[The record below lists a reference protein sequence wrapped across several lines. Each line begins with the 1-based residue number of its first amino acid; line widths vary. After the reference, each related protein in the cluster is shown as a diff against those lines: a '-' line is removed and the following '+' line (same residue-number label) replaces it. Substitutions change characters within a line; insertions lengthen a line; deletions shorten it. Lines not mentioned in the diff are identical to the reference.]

1 MPSEHAQLLPPG
13 AFTGV
18 GEARAAR
25 EGANV
30 TGTAHPPPPFA
41 PLRQRHPDRFES
53 LGSCASLEHWH
64 QSSWF
69 PDDLPHNAS
78 CSMRYSVAER
88 IMPSEHAQLLP
99 PGVSTGV
106 REARAEGGG
115 ANVTGTAHP
124 PPPFAPLR

>member
-1 MPSEHAQLLPPG
+1 MLA
-13 AFTGV
+13 
-18 GEARAAR
+18 ARAHVR
-25 EGANV
+25 LVRTCDIQIGSKV
-30 TGTAHPPPPFA
+30 SVRVRRSSTGTNP
-41 PLRQRHPDRFES
+41 
-53 LGSCASLEHWH
+53 LGSLH
-64 QSSWF
+64 
-69 PDDLPHNAS
+69 DLPHNAS

-124 PPPFAPLR
+124 PPPFAPLRPPPL